1 MSKDYYKILEVD
13 RSASQDDI
21 KKNYR
26 KLAIKYHP
34 DKNNGDKASEEKFKE
49 VSEAYDVL
57 SNEEKKSQYDRFGS
71 VGGNNFSG
79 GGNPFDMND
88 IFSQF
93 GDIFGRRNN
102 GPQQRRGSDL
112 RVKVNVTLNDIIFGC
127 IKKIKYTRHD
137 KCNVCSGK
145 GGEELTTCLP
155 CQGSGHRSVMVPVNL

>member
-57 SNEEKKSQYDRFGS
+57 SNEEKKNINIEISFQTYIQKR
-71 VGGNNFSG
+71 NFALSFQ
-79 GGNPFDMND
+79 N
-88 IFSQF
+88 
-93 GDIFGRRNN
+93 
-102 GPQQRRGSDL
+102 
-112 RVKVNVTLNDIIFGC
+112 
-127 IKKIKYTRHD
+127 
-137 KCNVCSGK
+137 
-145 GGEELTTCLP
+145 
-155 CQGSGHRSVMVPVNL
+155 